1 MKASG
6 NHFHES
12 SLMHALSHRLP
23 VAGGLSLI
31 LAAAAVTS
39 YLKGFLV
46 DVQGWGIFYW
56 WTTYSHGA
64 VKRGLV
70 GSLFQGLTDGTST
83 EIRFNYIIG
92 QHFAFCMLLIA
103 GLWLIASVMIW
114 RTCDSVV
121 RLLVASTWLIFF
133 SSQFLPTMGYLTG
146 YLDIHLMVLL
156 ASALIAAVWRR
167 YVIAAIIAAMAPLV
181 HEIFIFLWL
190 TAVVLLLHS
199 MFVERRDVLWRSIVI
214 GIPFL
219 TTAIVLALHS
229 QEAVVAELAAA
240 PIDDEMRSSLI
251 NVQFGQSIFSA
262 FTVMMIHYDQHFSNF
277 IVSAIYF
284 LLPTILIVVSGSMA
298 WRRREQAVP
307 MQSLALH
314 AAAFAPLLTLL
325 FAWDLSRFLVTS
337 NFTAIIAFAYL
348 TFAVERRA

>member
-1 MKASG
+1 
-6 NHFHES
+6 
-12 SLMHALSHRLP
+12 
-23 VAGGLSLI
+23 
-31 LAAAAVTS
+31 
-39 YLKGFLV
+39 
-46 DVQGWGIFYW
+46 
-56 WTTYSHGA
+56 
-64 VKRGLV
+64 
-70 GSLFQGLTDGTST
+70 
-83 EIRFNYIIG
+83 
-92 QHFAFCMLLIA
+92 
-103 GLWLIASVMIW
+103 
-114 RTCDSVV
+114 
-121 RLLVASTWLIFF
+121 
-133 SSQFLPTMGYLTG
+133 
-146 YLDIHLMVLL
+146 
-156 ASALIAAVWRR
+156 
-167 YVIAAIIAAMAPLV
+167 
-181 HEIFIFLWL
+181 
-190 TAVVLLLHS
+190 

-240 PIDDEMRSSLI
+240 PIDDEMRKSLI

-262 FTVMMIHYDQHFSNF
+262 FTVMMIHYNQDFANF